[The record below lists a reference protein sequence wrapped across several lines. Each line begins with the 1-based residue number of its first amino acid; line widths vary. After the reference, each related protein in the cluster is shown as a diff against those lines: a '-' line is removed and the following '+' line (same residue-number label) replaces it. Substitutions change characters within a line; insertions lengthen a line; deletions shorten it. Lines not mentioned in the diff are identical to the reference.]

1 MRFAWSYE
9 CPWEGRTGHWLPIL
23 ALQFSG
29 IWPWACN
36 FSLPQFLHLL
46 NGDSKTISHSIIIKL
61 VCAHAQLPCCIQ
73 LFAILCMVALQAPL
87 SMGFSRQEYWS
98 GLPFPFP
105 GNLPN
110 PGIEPAFLMF
120 PALACEFFVTSAT
133 WEAAIYFSKYLP
145 QSYKEHLV
153 GYGNLLQGLGL
164 IQGSNLHLLH
174 CRQILYS
181 LTYLGS
187 PNCRVWFFVTPWTAA
202 LHASLSFTISRSL
215 LKLMSIQSVMPSNHL
230 ILCHP
235 LLLLFSIF
243 PHQGLFQWVRS
254 SPGGQSIRASTSASV
269 LPMNIQDWF
278 SLGWTGWI
286 SLLSKG
292 HSSLHQHHSLR
303 ASVLWCSA
311 FFMVQL
317 SHLYISTGK
326 TIA

>member
-36 FSLPQFLHLL
+36 FSVPQFLHLL
-46 NGDSKTISHSIIIKL
+46 NGDSEIVSHSIIIKR

-73 LFAILCMVALQAPL
+73 LLAILCMVALQAPL

-110 PGIEPAFLMF
+110 PGIEPAFLMS

-133 WEAAIYFSKYLP
+133 WEAAIYFSKSLP

-153 GYGNLLQGLGL
+153 GYGNLLQGLFL
-164 IQGSNLHLLH
+164 TQGSNLHLLH
-174 CRQILYS
+174 CRQILYP

-187 PNCRVWFFVTPWTAA
+187 PNSVVCDSLWPHGLQHSMLPCPLLSPGACSNSCPFSQWCRQTISSSVTPFSSCSQSWSASE
-202 LHASLSFTISRSL
+202 SLS
-215 LKLMSIQSVMPSNHL
+215 MSQFFAS
-230 ILCHP
+230 
-235 LLLLFSIF
+235 
-243 PHQGLFQWVRS
+243 
-254 SPGGQSIRASTSASV
+254 GGQSIGASASASV
-269 LPMNIQDWF
+269 LPMNIQGWF
-278 SLGWTGWI
+278 SLGLIGLT
-286 SLLSKG
+286 SLLLTECGSLEKG
-292 HSSLHQHHSLR
+292 MTNCFSIL
-303 ASVLWCSA
+303 ASGTLWT
-311 FFMVQL
+311 VWK
-317 SHLYISTGK
+317 GK
-326 TIA
+326 KWNIAQP

>member
-1 MRFAWSYE
+1 MRFAWSCE

-110 PGIEPAFLMF
+110 PGIKPAFLMF

-133 WEAAIYFSKYLP
+133 WEAVIYFSKSLP

-153 GYGNLLQGLGL
+153 GYGNLLQGLVL

-174 CRQILYS
+174 CRQILYP

-187 PNCRVWFFVTPWTAA
+187 PNSVVCD
-202 LHASLSFTISRSL
+202 SLWPHGLQHSMLPFPLLSPGACSNSCPFSQWCLQTISSSVTSFSCPQFFPASGSFQ
-215 LKLMSIQSVMPSNHL
+215 MSQ
-230 ILCHP
+230 
-235 LLLLFSIF
+235 LF
-243 PHQGLFQWVRS
+243 
-254 SPGGQSIRASTSASV
+254 ASGDQIIEASASASV
-269 LPMNIQDWF
+269 LPMNIQGWF
-278 SLGWTGWI
+278 PLGLTDLI

-292 HSSLHQHHSLR
+292 LSRVFSSTTVQQHQF
-303 ASVLWCSA
+303 CS
-311 FFMVQL
+311 QL
-317 SHLYISTGK
+317 SL
-326 TIA
+326 